1 MVPHFVRAIPIIAG
15 AFAVTACGIFTG
27 PGMCTDEARPGIRVN
42 VLDSLTNTPI
52 TEGVR
57 VIARS
62 GTFADTSDPGF
73 HAVAF
78 EQAGMF
84 DVTVEKDGYRLWSRD
99 DVRVQ
104 RDECHVRTV
113 DLTARLQR

>member
-1 MVPHFVRAIPIIAG
+1 MIRHLVRAGMIVAG
-15 AFAVTACGIFTG
+15 LPALAACGLFTG
-27 PGMCTDEARPGIRVN
+27 PRVCTDEARPGIRVI
-42 VLDSLTNTPI
+42 VLDSLTGAPI
-52 TEGVR
+52 TDGVR

-62 GTFADTSDPGF
+62 GTFADTSEAGF

-78 EQAGMF
+78 EQAGTF

-113 DLTARLQR
+113 ELTARLQR